1 MKRVIYF
8 VIIVYLI
15 VGALILIFLEE
26 KSDKIN
32 YFTIDMD
39 YSRMMSS
46 EETLSFSLFIDNNQ
60 NFLIDKNNIT
70 SVALSNAEM
79 EISVSLLDLFEAEN
93 NIEYQNKLY
102 YQFII
107 EVGFDE
113 VSLAGLDLAIE
124 EAFLNINYINGEML
138 KVSIGDLYLTFKEI
152 EIDNYLDY
160 VSLSCLT
167 EIVEEQE
174 YVGGVVIK
182 FNNLTNQDIEII
194 DVTSNN
200 RKIGFSIKNYY
211 FNEEKPTGFV
221 SQIIENYLDMELEKE
236 TFVLNE
242 NGYYVIPIVY
252 LDGFEKIFRFPI
264 TIEYQYNNSVYEL
277 CIDDYLF
284 LNEMVNFNEYVGN
297 INTYIYQYQESD

>member
-284 LNEMVNFNEYVGN
+284 LNEMVNFDEYVGN